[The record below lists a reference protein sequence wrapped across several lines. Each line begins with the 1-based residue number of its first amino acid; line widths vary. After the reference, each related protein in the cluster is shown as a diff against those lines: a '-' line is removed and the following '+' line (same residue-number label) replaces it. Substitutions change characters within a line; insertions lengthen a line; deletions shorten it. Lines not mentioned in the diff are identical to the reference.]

1 MKYLIWFVLLL
12 LLFTAP
18 GIAQTKTKFKFTSI
32 NQLGILTGESLSEFQ
47 MQSVNGVSYKGFVAG
62 IGLGVDDYYQRSF
75 PLFIDLRKSF
85 FKKESAPFI
94 YADAGYSF
102 ISKNSMTEWEMD
114 RDGGAYY
121 AAGIGYEISISDK
134 IKAVIDI
141 GYSYKHYSRVIDNE
155 PWRSSVHYY
164 DTYDYSLNRFSIKG
178 GLRF

>member
-75 PLFIDLRKSF
+75 PLFYRPEKKLFQKRKCTVYLCRCGL
-85 FKKESAPFI
+85 FI
-94 YADAGYSF
+94 YKQEFD
-102 ISKNSMTEWEMD
+102 D
-114 RDGGAYY
+114 RMGDGQGRRCLLC
-121 AAGIGYEISISDK
+121 G
-134 IKAVIDI
+134 
-141 GYSYKHYSRVIDNE
+141 RN
-155 PWRSSVHYY
+155 W
-164 DTYDYSLNRFSIKG
+164 L
-178 GLRF
+178 